1 MPKQIITTEIEA
13 PLEVVWMAI
22 TMPREIEF
30 WAPNVRELRIEPDAF
45 FGKDSRRIFK
55 VDLGGRDVT
64 LETIVTHFVPREMF
78 AETVNGGTAGVH
90 EKVEHLRVIF
100 RLIELAEKR
109 CALNFTID
117 YEMKGFMNK
126 MLEKV
131 IMGALLSQY
140 KLWFER
146 LKTYSETGRPV

>member
-1 MPKQIITTEIEA
+1 MALTVPK
-13 PLEVVWMAI
+13 
-22 TMPREIEF
+22 EIEF
-30 WAPNVRELRIEPDAF
+30 WAPNVRDLRIEPNGNFA
-45 FGKDSRRIFK
+45 KDSRRIFN
-55 VDLGGRDVT
+55 VDLGGKDVT
-64 LETIVTHFVPREMF
+64 LETTITHLVSNEMF
-78 AETVNGGTAGVH
+78 AESVTGGTAGVH
-90 EKVEHLRVIF
+90 EKVDHVKVIF

-146 LKTYSETGRPV
+146 LKTYAETGRPV